1 MLLLM
6 LDLLAGCFESI
17 VVIDAQC
24 CVIGGD
30 RREEAVGLR
39 LLCFEKVPAA
49 VVNARAQS
57 APSRVKYFTRAL

>member
-30 RREEAVGLR
+30 RREEGGGVAVAM
-39 LLCFEKVPAA
+39 F
-49 VVNARAQS
+49 
-57 APSRVKYFTRAL
+57 